1 MNIKR
6 TIQAKIEE
14 KLFKG
19 KVIILYGAR
28 QVGKTTLCK
37 EILNNYDGTKAY
49 FSCDEPSVK
58 DALTDKNSLELK
70 RFVGGK
76 KLIVIDEA
84 QRVKNIGITLKLLVD
99 NYPETQI
106 IATGSSSFDLSN
118 KINEPLTGRNFEFH
132 LHPFSFE
139 ELSDGQTILD
149 SGRFLQE
156 KMIYGWYPD
165 IVVRSEDRQ
174 DALKKLATDY
184 LYRDALLYQ
193 NIRKPDVLEKLL
205 RLLALQIGNE
215 VSMRELSLNLELS
228 KETVE
233 WYIRLLEQ
241 AFIVFRLPPLGRNK
255 RKEVTRL
262 QKIYFYDIGIR
273 NALIDNFN
281 QLDSR
286 NDIGQMFENLA
297 IMEIKKQI
305 ENNNLSKKMYFWRTK
320 SQAEVDL
327 VLEEQQKLFGFE
339 CKWKKET
346 FYPPT
351 AWKLEFPETS
361 FESITKDTLDK
372 ILESIKK

>member
-6 TIQAKIEE
+6 TIQPKIEE
-14 KLFKG
+14 RLFKG
-19 KVIILYGAR
+19 KIIILYGAR
-28 QVGKTTLCK
+28 RVGKTTLCR
-37 EILNNYDGTKAY
+37 EILKKYSDSQAY
-49 FSCDEPSVK
+49 FSCDEPDVR
-58 DALTDKNSLELK
+58 DALTDKTSAELK
-70 RFVGGK
+70 RFIGNK

-106 IATGSSSFDLSN
+106 IATGSSSFDLAN
-118 KINEPLTGRNFEFH
+118 KINEPLTGRNYEFH
-132 LHPFSFE
+132 LFPFSFE
-139 ELSDGQTILD
+139 ELLEDEFAVDPARLLD
-149 SGRFLQE
+149 E
-156 KMIYGWYPD
+156 KIIYGWYPD
-165 IVVRSEDRQ
+165 IVAKDKNRQ
-174 DALKKLATDY
+174 EELQKLATDY
-184 LYRDALLYQ
+184 LYKDALLYQ

-215 VSMRELSLNLELS
+215 FSMRELSMNLELS

-241 AFIVFRLPPLGRNK
+241 AFIIFRLPPLGRNR

-273 NALIDNFN
+273 NALIQNFN
-281 QLDSR
+281 SLDRR
-286 NDIGQMFENLA
+286 NDVGQMFENLA
-297 IMEIKKQI
+297 IMEIKKHI
-305 ENNNLSKKMYFWRTK
+305 ENNGLFKNMYFWRTK

-327 VLEEQQKLFGFE
+327 VLETQQKLSGYE

-351 AWKLEFPETS
+351 AWKLEFPEAG
-361 FESITKDTLDK
+361 FESITRETLIK
-372 ILESIKK
+372 ILQNV